1 MTPDDIFDG
10 PTDSTTLSEDEKEGL
25 IPSAII
31 ARSELNE
38 AEQANILQAS
48 IWLDRSSVSIEQ
60 LLTAKQL
67 KTIHGRMFG
76 QVWKWAKKFRRTG
89 KNIGV
94 DWWDISTQL
103 DSLCADTLVQ
113 ITDSSKS
120 PWPSDE
126 IAVRFHHR
134 LVQIHPFVN
143 GNGRHARLVT
153 DKLLRLLGEDEF
165 TWGSATI
172 AKDGEARRNY
182 IQALQ
187 AADNHDLT
195 ALMRFARS

>member
-1 MTPDDIFDG
+1 MTTYDIFDG
-10 PTDSTTLSEDEKEGL
+10 PSGSTPLTEDEKEGL
-25 IPSAII
+25 IPSAITS
-31 ARSELNE
+31 RSELNE

-48 IWLDRSSVSIEQ
+48 IWLDRSRMNMDQ

-76 QVWKWAKKFRRTG
+76 LVWKWATKFRKTG

-103 DSLCADTLVQ
+103 DSLCADTRMQVADTSESRWLN
-113 ITDSSKS
+113 
-120 PWPSDE
+120 DE
-126 IAVRFHHR
+126 IAIRFHHR

-153 DKLLRLLGEDEF
+153 DKLLKLLGEEEF

-172 AKDGEARRNY
+172 GEDGDARRNY

-187 AADNHDLT
+187 AADNHDFT
-195 ALMRFARS
+195 ALLKFARS